1 MLGLFIPE
9 KKMINDKKLVL
20 IVDDEVTLREIISE
34 MFEMFGA
41 ETILA
46 SNKEE
51 TVELV
56 RTHKTLI
63 DLAIID
69 FNLDGSTGDEVLREI
84 KKIDDTIYTV
94 LASGM
99 ITEYDREKYEN
110 LGFDEIIKKPYRMED
125 LNKLYEKC

>member
-1 MLGLFIPE
+1 
-9 KKMINDKKLVL
+9 MINDKKLVL

-51 TVELV
+51 AVELV
-56 RTHKTLI
+56 KTHKTLI

-84 KKIDDTIYTV
+84 EKIDDTIYTV

>member
-1 MLGLFIPE
+1 
-9 KKMINDKKLVL
+9 MINDKKLVL